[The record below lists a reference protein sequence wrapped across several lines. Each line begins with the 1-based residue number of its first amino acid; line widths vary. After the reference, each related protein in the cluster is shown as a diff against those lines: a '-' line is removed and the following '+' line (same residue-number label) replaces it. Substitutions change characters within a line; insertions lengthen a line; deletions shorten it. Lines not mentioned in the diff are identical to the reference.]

1 MGRGCFTVPAL
12 PELSGLRSDV
22 DGGQSYQVGEAG
34 HGQVVTFCHR
44 FRARVLWFFM
54 VAAPFRDTG
63 FRDTPGGLPGRWL
76 SERQAGIVAHG
87 NGIGGGNQHIKQLP
101 V

>member
-1 MGRGCFTVPAL
+1 MQR
-12 PELSGLRSDV
+12 
-22 DGGQSYQVGEAG
+22 YQVGEAG

-63 FRDTPGGLPGRWL
+63 FRDTPGGLPGHWL

-87 NGIGGGNQHIKQLP
+87 NGIGGGHQHIEQLP

>member
-1 MGRGCFTVPAL
+1 MGRGYFTVPAL
-12 PELSGLRSDV
+12 PELPGLRSDV

-44 FRARVLWFFM
+44 FRALVLWFFM

-63 FRDTPGGLPGRWL
+63 FRDTPGGLPGLAVRT
-76 SERQAGIVAHG
+76 AGRYSCAWEWHRRRE
-87 NGIGGGNQHIKQLP
+87 P
-101 V
+101 AY

>member
-1 MGRGCFTVPAL
+1 MGRGYFTVPAL
-12 PELSGLRSDV
+12 PELPGLRSDV
-22 DGGQSYQVGEAG
+22 DGGQSYHVGEAG

-44 FRARVLWFFM
+44 FRALVLWFFM

-63 FRDTPGGLPGRWL
+63 FRDTPGGCRGWL